1 MRILFFPEHKIFIL
15 FSRIVRRAE
24 EMFLHDQLMEANECN
39 NEDFHDS
46 APSGKFG
53 TMTYLVRSST
63 EMLEREQY
71 SLPQSCIIQ

>member
-1 MRILFFPEHKIFIL
+1 
-15 FSRIVRRAE
+15 
-24 EMFLHDQLMEANECN
+24 MFLHDQLMETNDCN

>member
-1 MRILFFPEHKIFIL
+1 MVLLAASETMAVKQPF
-15 FSRIVRRAE
+15 RIVRRAE
-24 EMFLHDQLMEANECN
+24 EMFLHDQLMETNDCN

>member
-1 MRILFFPEHKIFIL
+1 
-15 FSRIVRRAE
+15 
-24 EMFLHDQLMEANECN
+24 MFLHDQLMEANECN